1 MRFAILGLMMSLLL
15 FGVASAEEVA
25 VEAEVVVSGDT
36 MMMGEGPDELYDV
49 TGLPTYQGPGYRSL
63 DSEKRDIDV
72 MPEFHA
78 FHHRPVDEVGYSPLT
93 LADFRVPVPGR
104 SQKEF
109 NWERLDYP
117 RHSTQVWH
125 DDCHGFTVTAFFF
138 TRDMI
143 RDHIQRL
150 VDEYYI
156 CEPDLLQGVI
166 DYYAEVTPQCGEAIS
181 WVWFSVD
188 DANHHYADKRE
199 NRYFTSY
206 LDNFKDKFYLEFG
219 LPKVQ
224 NNIDDEVHE
233 FLYQYRDRGK
243 HECGPGL
250 KSCGSG
256 ACGCDRGC
264 KSDCGK
270 CSHSAKCG
278 CDDCPVQR
286 VEPGDEA
293 LNCEDFEYHGF
304 HYDINQKYLYYP
316 RKVVIED
323 ITYDHVAQAY
333 RWKFAWRFTDCN
345 LAWLQEMCAF
355 GEDVEFALVMSDPH
369 WFAREP
375 LSGKLER
382 DLLASVDPNTW
393 GNVWPAGNLPFDMS
407 CCPCPLPNCPNGWC
421 PQQPVGWVIPE
432 RPVETPPQMPV
443 PDQQPFEVPEDTPEV
458 EEVIGNG

>member
-1 MRFAILGLMMSLLL
+1 MLLCGLAWAGDGHNDAKSQEMADA
-15 FGVASAEEVA
+15 ASTSE
-25 VEAEVVVSGDT
+25 
-36 MMMGEGPDELYDV
+36 PDPLYDV

-63 DSEKRDIDV
+63 DSEKRDIDL

-104 SQKEF
+104 TQKEF

-117 RHSTQVWH
+117 RHSSQVWH

-138 TRDMI
+138 TRDMV

-156 CEPDLLQGVI
+156 CEPDVLQGVI

-224 NNIDDEVHE
+224 NRIDDKVHD

-243 HECGPGL
+243 HECGAGL
-250 KSCGSG
+250 KG
-256 ACGCDRGC
+256 
-264 KSDCGK
+264 
-270 CSHSAKCG
+270 
-278 CDDCPVQR
+278 DCPVCKTSCGCGKADCNDCPDMYT
-286 VEPGDEA
+286 EMGDKA
-293 LNCEDFEYHGF
+293 LLCEDFSYHGF
-304 HYDINQKYLYYP
+304 HYDVNQKYLYYP

-323 ITYDHVAQAY
+323 ITYDGVAQAY

-345 LAWLQEMCAF
+345 VDWLKQMCAY
-355 GEDVEFALVMSDPH
+355 GEDVQFSLVLSDPH
-369 WFAREP
+369 WYAHQE

-393 GNVWPAGNLPFDMS
+393 GNVWPAGNLPFDQS
-407 CCPCPLPNCPNGWC
+407 CCDCPLPYCANGWC
-421 PQQPVGWVIPE
+421 PQQPVGWVKPQPQVEVIPD
-432 RPVETPPQMPV
+432 MPE
-443 PDQQPFEVPEDTPEV
+443 PDEEFEVFPEPEPEPEV
-458 EEVIGNG
+458 EKVIGNG